1 MGDALSKEIK
11 KAKKKA
17 ILDIS
22 DRQLEE
28 IPPALG
34 KCTKLVELNVS
45 NNSCTSLH
53 PPLSP
58 SPSLFVPKIGTNND
72 NNCLFC
78 NKKAH
83 TLPLP
88 NTSPLHTP
96 PNPFQPPFLHIT
108 LPSLSISSH
117 PLPTP
122 CLHLLPP
129 YPYKPFPPVVPLK
142 KKTKAKNHH
151 TSR

>member
-96 PNPFQPPFLHIT
+96 PNPFQPPFLHPPFPPF
-108 LPSLSISSH
+108 PS
-117 PLPTP
+117 LPTP
-122 CLHLLPP
+122 FPP
-129 YPYKPFPPVVPLK
+129 PASTSFPPTPTNPFPLW
-142 KKTKAKNHH
+142 
-151 TSR
+151 SL